1 VDSVAGFRKDPG
13 DEHELIEGMKSRCRN
28 GCNAPPCLESLFL
41 NVGVRTTLNDEALYV
56 AILPLRMDNTPAAFE
71 SHNPAVKFR

>member
-1 VDSVAGFRKDPG
+1 LRTAEKILTMNLNSSK
-13 DEHELIEGMKSRCRN
+13 ERN
-28 GCNAPPCLESLFL
+28 RAALMDVNAPPCLESLFF